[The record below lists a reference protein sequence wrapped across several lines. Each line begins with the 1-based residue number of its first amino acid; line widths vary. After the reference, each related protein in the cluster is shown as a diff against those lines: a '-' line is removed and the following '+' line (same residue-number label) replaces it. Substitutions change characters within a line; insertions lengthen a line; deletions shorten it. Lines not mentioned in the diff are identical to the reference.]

1 MQNRMKLNNLWG
13 FQSKGWKSRHVIQ
26 EIFTR
31 ETMKTRKAKNV
42 FEAKFGSGEI
52 MSSWE
57 TDDRRGDYLLYLHL
71 LASTFLARALSFPF
85 CIRLDD
91 VFRYEEKL
99 FKLSWSFQSSICHK
113 VVIFSGITEYFL
125 LRKMKFV
132 LVHFHPASRTIWI
145 DWYSKSNINV
155 WFDKIKYIPW
165 MILLHK

>member
-1 MQNRMKLNNLWG
+1 MFSLLSFPTIPKIYSSTISGL
-13 FQSKGWKSRHVIQ
+13 FKSKGWKSRHVIQ

-113 VVIFSGITEYFL
+113 VVIFSGITDYLILGKLKCFL
-125 LRKMKFV
+125 LHLRHLK
-132 LVHFHPASRTIWI
+132 LYDYNLEETCHTI
-145 DWYSKSNINV
+145 
-155 WFDKIKYIPW
+155 
-165 MILLHK
+165 

>member
-1 MQNRMKLNNLWG
+1 MVIYRIFNLGTLILVKIQWYNEHC
-13 FQSKGWKSRHVIQ
+13 FPPKGWKSRHVIHK
-26 EIFTR
+26 IFTR
-31 ETMKTRKAKNV
+31 ETMKTRKAEMC

-113 VVIFSGITEYFL
+113 VVILSGITDYFMTTKL
-125 LRKMKFV
+125 KCYFWSYRITRRRKFG
-132 LVHFHPASRTIWI
+132 WI
-145 DWYSKSNINV
+145 NTK
-155 WFDKIKYIPW
+155 K
-165 MILLHK
+165 LA

>member
-1 MQNRMKLNNLWG
+1 
-13 FQSKGWKSRHVIQ
+13 
-26 EIFTR
+26 
-31 ETMKTRKAKNV
+31 MKTRKAKNV

-113 VVIFSGITEYFL
+113 VVIFSGITDYLMLGKLKCFL
-125 LRKMKFV
+125 LQFRHVKFSYYDYNLEETCHTV
-132 LVHFHPASRTIWI
+132 QNSIL
-145 DWYSKSNINV
+145 
-155 WFDKIKYIPW
+155 YIRYDNQEKCISP
-165 MILLHK
+165 